1 VLLNKKERQGKR
13 RDRVVGHHWW
23 RYIALE
29 VSLDGVKLL
38 ELAEFSPDVPYL
50 KAI

>member
-1 VLLNKKERQGKR
+1 M
-13 RDRVVGHHWW
+13 GHHGW
-23 RYIALE
+23 RYITLD
-29 VSLDGVKLL
+29 VSLNGVKLL